1 MMNSIINT
9 AKEFIVNPKL
19 EWEVAKEDS
28 DSAQQHVMKYV
39 LPLALISAIAIF
51 IGVGLIGYRVLGY
64 RVQSV
69 SGGLAQAIMSLVS
82 ILIGVYLSGFV
93 IHKLAPTFNTAV
105 SVDKAV
111 KLVGFSYTAI
121 LLAGILNIFPP
132 LSFLTFLGGLYSLYI
147 LYIGFKP
154 MTNVSDE
161 KSTSYFIVSLLVI
174 VGIYVIIGIIF
185 AGIIGVLGF
194 TAFGGF

>member
-1 MMNSIINT
+1 MEKIIST
-9 AKEFIVNPKL
+9 AKQFILSPKS
-19 EWEVAKEDS
+19 EWEVVKS
-28 DSAQQHVMKYV
+28 DKDTAHQHVMKYV
-39 LPLALISAIAIF
+39 LPLALISAVAIF

-69 SGGLAQAIMSLVS
+69 SGGLAQAIMSLAS

-93 IHKLAPTFNTAV
+93 IHKLAPTFDTTV
-105 SVDKAV
+105 SLDKAV

-121 LLAGILNIFPP
+121 LLAGVLNIFPP
-132 LSFLTFLGGLYSLYI
+132 LAFLTFLGGLYSLYI

-174 VGIYVIIGIIF
+174 VGVYVIIGVVL

-194 TAFGGF
+194 TALGGF

>member
-1 MMNSIINT
+1 MDKIIST
-9 AKEFIVNPKL
+9 AKQFILSPKS
-19 EWEVAKEDS
+19 EWEVVKS
-28 DSAQQHVMKYV
+28 DKDTAHQHVMKYV
-39 LPLALISAIAIF
+39 LPLALISAVAIF

-69 SGGLAQAIMSLVS
+69 SGGLAQAIMSLAS

-93 IHKLAPTFNTAV
+93 IHKLAPTFDTTV
-105 SVDKAV
+105 SLDKAV

-132 LSFLTFLGGLYSLYI
+132 LAFLTFLGGLYSLYI

-174 VGIYVIIGIIF
+174 VGVYVIIGVVL

-194 TAFGGF
+194 TALGGF

>member
-1 MMNSIINT
+1 MDKIIST
-9 AKEFIVNPKL
+9 AKQFIVSPKT
-19 EWEVAKEDS
+19 EWEVVNEDK
-28 DSAQQHVMKYV
+28 DSASQHVMKYV
-39 LPLALISAIAIF
+39 LPLALISAVAIF

-69 SGGLAQAIMSLVS
+69 SGGLAQAIMSLAS

-93 IHKLAPTFNTAV
+93 IHKLAPTFDTTV
-105 SVDKAV
+105 SLDKAV

-121 LLAGILNIFPP
+121 LLAGVLNIFPP
-132 LSFLTFLGGLYSLYI
+132 LAFFTFLGGLYSLYI

-174 VGIYVIIGIIF
+174 VGVYIIIGIIL

-194 TAFGGF
+194 TALGRF

>member
-1 MMNSIINT
+1 MDKIIST
-9 AKEFIVNPKL
+9 AKQFILSPKS
-19 EWEVAKEDS
+19 EWEVVKS
-28 DSAQQHVMKYV
+28 DKDTAHQHVMKYV
-39 LPLALISAIAIF
+39 LPLALISAVAIF

-64 RVQSV
+64 RIQSV
-69 SGGLAQAIMSLVS
+69 SGGLAQAIMSLAS

-93 IHKLAPTFNTAV
+93 IHKLAPTFDTTV
-105 SVDKAV
+105 SLDKAV

-121 LLAGILNIFPP
+121 LLAGVLNIFPP
-132 LSFLTFLGGLYSLYI
+132 LAFLTFLGGLYSLYI

-174 VGIYVIIGIIF
+174 VGVYVIIGMIL

-194 TAFGGF
+194 TALGGF

>member
-1 MMNSIINT
+1 MNNIINT
-9 AKEFIVNPKL
+9 AKQFIVNPKL
-19 EWEVAKEDS
+19 EWEVAKEDES
-28 DSAQQHVMKYV
+28 TAHQHVVRYI
-39 LPLALISAIAIF
+39 LPLALISAVAVF

-64 RVQSV
+64 RIQSL
-69 SGGLAQAIMSLVS
+69 SGGLAQAIMSLAS
-82 ILIGVYLSGFV
+82 ILIGVYLSGFI
-93 IHKLAPTFNTAV
+93 IHKLAPTFDTTV

-121 LLAGILNIFPP
+121 LLAGVLNIFPP
-132 LSFLTFLGGLYSLYI
+132 LTFLTFLGGLYSLYI
-147 LYIGFKP
+147 LYLGFKP

-174 VGIYVIIGIIF
+174 VVVYIIIGMIL

-194 TAFGGF
+194 TALGGF

>member
-1 MMNSIINT
+1 MDKIIST
-9 AKEFIVNPKL
+9 AKQFIVSPKS
-19 EWEVAKEDS
+19 EWEVVKEDE
-28 DSAQQHVMKYV
+28 DTAHQHVMKYV
-39 LPLALISAIAIF
+39 LPLALISAVAIF

-69 SGGLAQAIMSLVS
+69 SGGLAQAIMSLAS

-93 IHKLAPTFNTAV
+93 IHKLAPTFDTTV
-105 SVDKAV
+105 SLDKAV

-132 LSFLTFLGGLYSLYI
+132 LAFLTFLGGLYSLYI

-174 VGIYVIIGIIF
+174 VGVYVIIGVVL

-194 TAFGGF
+194 TALGGF

>member
-1 MMNSIINT
+1 MDKIINT
-9 AKEFIVNPKL
+9 AKQFILSPKS
-19 EWEVAKEDS
+19 EWEVVKNDKEN
-28 DSAQQHVMKYV
+28 AHQHVMTYV
-39 LPLALISAIAIF
+39 LPLALISAVAIF

-64 RVQSV
+64 RVQSI
-69 SGGLAQAIMSLVS
+69 SGGLAQAIMSLAS

-93 IHKLAPTFNTAV
+93 IHKLAPTFDTTV
-105 SVDKAV
+105 SLDKGV

-132 LSFLTFLGGLYSLYI
+132 LAFFTFLGGLYSLYI

-161 KSTSYFIVSLLVI
+161 KSTSFFFVSLLVI
-174 VGIYVIIGIIF
+174 VGVYIIIGMIL

-194 TAFGGF
+194 TALRGF

>member
-1 MMNSIINT
+1 MNSIINT
-9 AKEFIVNPKL
+9 AKQFIVNPKL
-19 EWEVAKEDS
+19 EWEVAKQDS

-39 LPLALISAIAIF
+39 LPLALISAVAIF

-69 SGGLAQAIMSLVS
+69 SGGLAQAIMSLAS

-93 IHKLAPTFNTAV
+93 IHKLAPTFNTTV
-105 SVDKAV
+105 SIDKAV

-132 LSFLTFLGGLYSLYI
+132 LAFFTFLGGLYSLYI

-161 KSTSYFIVSLLVI
+161 KSSSYFIVSLLVI
-174 VGIYVIIGIIF
+174 VAVYVIIGIIL
-185 AGIIGVLGF
+185 AGIIGILGF

>member
-1 MMNSIINT
+1 MEKIIST
-9 AKEFIVNPKL
+9 AKQFILSPKS
-19 EWEVAKEDS
+19 EWEVVKS
-28 DSAQQHVMKYV
+28 DKDTAHQHVMKYV
-39 LPLALISAIAIF
+39 LPLALISAVAIF
-51 IGVGLIGYRVLGY
+51 VGVGLIGYRVLGY
-64 RVQSV
+64 RIQSV
-69 SGGLAQAIMSLVS
+69 SGGLAQAIMSLAS

-93 IHKLAPTFNTAV
+93 IHKLAPTFDTTV
-105 SVDKAV
+105 SLDKAV

-121 LLAGILNIFPP
+121 LLAGVLNIFPP
-132 LSFLTFLGGLYSLYI
+132 LAFLTFLGGLYSLYI

-174 VGIYVIIGIIF
+174 VGVYVIIGMIL

-194 TAFGGF
+194 TALGGF

>member
-1 MMNSIINT
+1 MDKIIST
-9 AKEFIVNPKL
+9 AKQFILSPKS
-19 EWEVAKEDS
+19 EWEVVKS
-28 DSAQQHVMKYV
+28 DKDTAHQHVMKYV
-39 LPLALISAIAIF
+39 LPLALISAVAIF
-51 IGVGLIGYRVLGY
+51 VGVGLIGYRVLGY
-64 RVQSV
+64 RIQSV
-69 SGGLAQAIMSLVS
+69 SGGLAQAIMSLAS
-82 ILIGVYLSGFV
+82 ILISVYLSGFV
-93 IHKLAPTFNTAV
+93 IHKLAPTFDTTV
-105 SVDKAV
+105 SLDKAV

-132 LSFLTFLGGLYSLYI
+132 LAFLTFLGGLYSLYI

-174 VGIYVIIGIIF
+174 VGVYVIIGMIL

-194 TAFGGF
+194 TALGGF

>member
-1 MMNSIINT
+1 MDKIIST
-9 AKEFIVNPKL
+9 AKQFIVSPKT
-19 EWEVAKEDS
+19 EWEVVKEDK
-28 DSAQQHVMKYV
+28 DSASQHVMRYV
-39 LPLALISAIAIF
+39 LPLALISAVAIF

-69 SGGLAQAIMSLVS
+69 SGGLAQAIMSLAS

-93 IHKLAPTFNTAV
+93 IHKLAPTFDTTV
-105 SVDKAV
+105 SLDKAV

-121 LLAGILNIFPP
+121 LLAGVLNIFPP
-132 LSFLTFLGGLYSLYI
+132 LAFFTFLGGLYSLYI

-174 VGIYVIIGIIF
+174 VGVYIIIGIIL

-194 TAFGGF
+194 TALGRF

>member
-1 MMNSIINT
+1 MNNIINT
-9 AKEFIVNPKL
+9 AKQFIVNPKL
-19 EWEVAKEDS
+19 EWEVAKEDES
-28 DSAQQHVMKYV
+28 TAHQHVVRYI
-39 LPLALISAIAIF
+39 LPLALISAVAVF

-64 RVQSV
+64 RIQSL
-69 SGGLAQAIMSLVS
+69 SGGLAQAIMSLAS

-93 IHKLAPTFNTAV
+93 IHKLAPTFNTTV
-105 SVDKAV
+105 SLDKAV

-121 LLAGILNIFPP
+121 LLAGVLNIFPP
-132 LSFLTFLGGLYSLYI
+132 LAFFTFIGGLYSLYI

-161 KSTSYFIVSLLVI
+161 KSMSYFIVSLLVI
-174 VGIYVIIGIIF
+174 VAVYVVIGIIL
-185 AGIIGVLGF
+185 AGIVGVLGF

>member
-1 MMNSIINT
+1 MEKIIST
-9 AKEFIVNPKL
+9 AKQFILSPKS
-19 EWEVAKEDS
+19 EWEVVKS
-28 DSAQQHVMKYV
+28 DKDTAHQHVMKYV
-39 LPLALISAIAIF
+39 LPLALISAVAIF

-64 RVQSV
+64 RIQSV
-69 SGGLAQAIMSLVS
+69 SGGLAQAIMSLAS

-93 IHKLAPTFNTAV
+93 IHKLAPTFDTTV
-105 SVDKAV
+105 SLDKAV

-132 LSFLTFLGGLYSLYI
+132 LAFLTFLGGLYSLYI

-174 VGIYVIIGIIF
+174 VGVYVIIGMIL

-194 TAFGGF
+194 TALGGF